1 MKKRA
6 MLILILGVFGATALP
21 SAASARQLCFQN
33 AKGIIMAKG
42 VSCATAEEVAEVA
55 AADWHSLRPYT
66 IHVSG
71 DGTWRCVTNIR
82 PPWRRV
88 YCHRGQAVVGIAVR
102 TGQR

>member
-1 MKKRA
+1 MKKLA
-6 MLILILGVFGATALP
+6 VLTLMLGALGAATLP

-33 AKGIIMAKG
+33 AEGIIMAKN
-42 VSCATAEEVAEVA
+42 VSCATAETVAHVA